1 LIDVCVVKV
10 KVRFRMWIALLA
22 LVLLTGSIG
31 IAPTATAQVIQDQ
44 YVVVLRD
51 DVPRALDVAQDLA
64 RRHQIAVLDVYE
76 HALKGFAATIPV
88 GIRSAIERDSRVHF
102 LSEDRV
108 MVAYLQQSIP
118 TGVNR
123 INAENKTNTGDGTN
137 VAVLDTGIDPTHQD
151 LEANIAG
158 GKSCIGAPSYR
169 DLNGHGTHVA
179 GTIAGID
186 NGNGVIGVAPNAKLW
201 AVQVLNFV
209 GSGSTSTI
217 ICGIDFVDSKSPA
230 KGGPIVVANMSL
242 GGAGS
247 DDDNCGYSNGDAMHK
262 AICRTVADGVTF
274 VVAAGNS
281 GVNLSSFVPAAYNE
295 VIAVTA
301 LGDSDGRACGQG
313 VQTTS
318 SVDDSFA
325 SFSNFGVGGD
335 LNHVIAAPGVDI
347 FSTYRFGGYQT
358 LSGTSMASAHVAGVA
373 ALYIANHPR
382 ATPAQVLVGLKEVGE
397 LPGVNL
403 KSECEAGSA
412 SHTNSAGRHPEP
424 VVRADDL

>member
-1 LIDVCVVKV
+1 M
-10 KVRFRMWIALLA
+10 RFALLA
-22 LVLLTGSIG
+22 LVLVTGSLG

-51 DVPRALDVAQDLA
+51 NVPRALDVAQDLA
-64 RRHQIAVLDVYE
+64 RRHRIGVLDVYE
-76 HALKGFAATIPV
+76 HALKGFAATIPIGV
-88 GIRSAIERDSRVHF
+88 RPAIERDSRVQF

-108 MVAYLQQSIP
+108 IVAFEQSIP

-123 INAENKTNTGDGTN
+123 INAENKNTGAGIE

-158 GKSCIGAPSYR
+158 GTSCIGAPSFR

-186 NGNGVIGVAPNAKLW
+186 NGNGVVGVASGARLW

-209 GSGSTSTI
+209 GSGSTSTV
-217 ICGIDFVDSKSPA
+217 ICGIDFVNSKSPA

-247 DDDNCGYSNGDAMHK
+247 DDGNCGTSNSDAMHK

-274 VVAAGNS
+274 VAAAGNS
-281 GVNLSSFVPAAYNE
+281 GANLSAFVPAAYNE

-313 VQTTS
+313 VVTS
-318 SVDDSFA
+318 ASVDDGFA
-325 SFSNFGVGGD
+325 SFSNFGTGAD
-335 LNHVIAAPGVDI
+335 LGHVIAAPGVDI

-358 LSGTSMASAHVAGVA
+358 LSGTSMASPHVAGVA
-373 ALYIANHPR
+373 ALYLANHPG
-382 ATPAQVLVGLKEVGE
+382 ATPAQVLAGLKELGE
-397 LPGVNL
+397 RPGVNFRG
-403 KSECEAGSA
+403 ECPTGDV
-412 SHTNSAGRHPEP
+412 SHGNTAGRHPEP